1 MKLRVFALSAC
12 LLLSSRVALAQC
24 AGDADCRGGRICREG
39 SCVEAAAAACGKDTD
54 CPEPMLCLEQQCRA
68 PAPTAP
74 PAAGP
79 SGTAPKKEI
88 VYAEREVSGIPEMW
102 IPGLV
107 VLTLAWGATI
117 GITAGVDG
125 SGERIAFAAIPV
137 FGPFI
142 LLGEAS
148 DDYIAPL
155 VISGVVQT
163 AGLGFF
169 IAGLA
174 LSRTERIPVGVA
186 LSEGPDPLQ
195 LVFMPGPVGAPG
207 SFGLNASLINF

>member
-1 MKLRVFALSAC
+1 MRTLILVATI
-12 LLLSSRVALAQC
+12 LLSLFASNIALAQC
-24 AGDADCRGGRICREG
+24 TADADCRGGRVCKDGE
-39 SCVEAAAAACGKDTD
+39 CVEPSALSCGKDTD
-54 CPEPMLCLEQQCRA
+54 CPEPMLCVEQKCSAPTPA
-68 PAPTAP
+68 PAPSA
-74 PAAGP
+74 PAAP
-79 SGTAPKKEI
+79 QKEI
-88 VYAEREVSGIPEMW
+88 VYAEREIQGIPEMW

-125 SGERIAFAAIPV
+125 SGERIAFSAIPV

-148 DDYIAPL
+148 NDYIAPL

-174 LSRTERIPVGVA
+174 MSKTERVPVGVA
-186 LSEGPDPLQ
+186 LGDGPNPTR
-195 LVFMPGPVGAPG
+195 LVLLPGPVGTLD
-207 SFGLNASLINF
+207 SFGLNASLVDF